1 MSKEKKKVKI
11 VNKKRPSQG
20 NFTTNSSTEYV
31 RGGRT
36 KADGSKEKA
45 RSVEIGKDYQGD
57 YTKTVRKTK
66 KDGSVKTKS
75 KKISDK
81 KAERIKKRKDKTFT
95 PINYGTMNNA
105 INTQFKMTPG
115 SKEVDSGGTFK
126 NDAAVLNMGSP
137 SNYGTPD
144 SAPLNRLD
152 PDENKKVMDYRQ
164 GKGRVKVTTS
174 RNSRGAGKL
183 ASGTGET
190 NQKITGYGETNTKV
204 RGSRGSRVAT
214 DGRGNNARVVKEGV
228 LKSHIK
234 SKGVQLGNI
243 RKADSKK

>member
-1 MSKEKKKVKI
+1 MS
-11 VNKKRPSQG
+11 S
-20 NFTTNSSTEYV
+20 F
-31 RGGRT
+31 
-36 KADGSKEKA
+36 
-45 RSVEIGKDYQGD
+45 
-57 YTKTVRKTK
+57 KTK
-66 KDGSVKTKS
+66 KSKSGSTKEGRLQAKINKKAGKARELRRLADAS
-75 KKISDK
+75 ERNNFSGKISES
-81 KAERIKKRKDKTFT
+81 KAERMRKKAARLSAKTKKIHNTKKETPSQKDYANKAKNQKLKEAATKT
-95 PINYGTMNNA
+95 PLKMNTM
-105 INTQFKMTPG
+105 FKMTPG